1 MQFKSQEL
9 ASSLWA
15 LANLRTLL
23 PGSFINAFFYASF
36 PKLAFFNAQVGPN
49 ERVMAP
55 LRFPSRTCIPQG
67 GIACIQKGTADAQCD
82 VSLAISCNAFP
93 LPFPLPSVTLLLPL
107 LCLSSSPPQDFSTTL
122 WALGTLRLYPPDTWL
137 EAFQVSGGTPAGCT
151 LWALGTLRLYP
162 PDTWLEAFQV
172 SGGTSAG

>member
-1 MQFKSQEL
+1 MVH
-9 ASSLWA
+9 
-15 LANLRTLL
+15 LRPAPTAARGAQKREGSKGRCRGRSGQPAHAPPL
-23 PGSFINAFFYASF
+23 PRSFINAFFYASF

-122 WALGTLRLYPPDTWL
+122 WALGTM
-137 EAFQVSGGTPAGCT
+137 
-151 LWALGTLRLYP
+151 RLYP